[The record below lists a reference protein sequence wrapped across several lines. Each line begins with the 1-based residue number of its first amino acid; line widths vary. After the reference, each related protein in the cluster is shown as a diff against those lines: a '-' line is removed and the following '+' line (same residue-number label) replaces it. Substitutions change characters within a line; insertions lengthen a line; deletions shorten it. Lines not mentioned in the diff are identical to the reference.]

1 MTTNGSAPNMEKG
14 DVVRPPTGRPVVYG
28 TQGVIS
34 SGHYLTSIAGMQMLQ
49 DGGNAFDAVIASCFA
64 AGVTEPTASYSLL
77 AEGVFMFY
85 DAKSGDLLTL
95 SGQGTAP
102 AKASVE
108 YFKSKGHDCIPT
120 GPGKDAPLSFT
131 VPGVIAALLSMLERY
146 GTRTVAEILAPSIR
160 YAEAGFP
167 NYEYMLQRIDNDSI
181 RSQFDLYPPGGRD
194 IFFDNGKAR
203 KPGSLL
209 VQKSLAGMLKQLV
222 TAESE
227 STGTRIDGIRAAN
240 DAFYR
245 GDIAR
250 SMVAFSDQVG
260 GVLSME
266 DLDDYK
272 PQYEEPIKGTFM
284 GHEISSHSTWTQG
297 IMTIQILN
305 MLESFDLKPM
315 GHNSAEYIHTFLE
328 VSKLVFADRE
338 AYYGDPD
345 FVTVPIDGL
354 ISKEYAAERAKL
366 VSVDKP
372 YTELPAAGDPWAY
385 SSTPKPATTTTAGV
399 AGVPVGSSG
408 NSGGTTHISCI
419 DRDGNLVCATPSG
432 GSFSKGVFFPEQG
445 ATLSSRIE
453 MFNFINGHPN
463 RLEPGKRPRTT
474 LINYIVSKDG
484 QPVMTIGC
492 PGGDHQA
499 QANAQLILNTLVFD
513 MNPQEA
519 VEVPRFATESVP
531 DSFYP
536 HVYYPNRVS
545 LEDGIHESIADE
557 LRSKGHGEIVRAATC
572 GMGGTV
578 SYRNPD
584 TGVMST
590 GGDPRRAC
598 YAIGW

>member
-34 SGHYLTSIAGMQMLQ
+34 SGHYLTSMAGMQMLQ
-49 DGGNAFDAVIASCFA
+49 TGGNAFDAVIASCFA

-85 DAKSGDLLTL
+85 DAKSGDLLSL

-102 AKASVE
+102 AKADVG
-108 YFKSKGHDCIPT
+108 YFKSKGQDNIPT
-120 GPGKDAPLSFT
+120 GPGKDSPLSFT

-146 GTRTVAEILAPSIR
+146 GTKTVAEILAPSIR
-160 YAEAGFP
+160 LADAGFP
-167 NYEYMLQRIDNDSI
+167 NYEYMLARLDNEGV
-181 RSQFDLYPPGGRD
+181 RNQFDLYPMGGKE
-194 IFFDNGKAR
+194 IFFDNGQSH

-209 VQKSLAGMLKQLV
+209 VQKKLAGMLKQMV
-222 TAESE
+222 DAEGE
-227 STGTRIDGIRAAN
+227 ATGTRIDGIRAAN

-250 SMVAFSDQVG
+250 SMVDFSTQVG

-266 DLDDYK
+266 DLDTYEPK
-272 PQYEEPIKGTFM
+272 YEEPIKGTFM

-305 MLESFDLKPM
+305 MLESFDLNAM
-315 GHNSAEYIHTFLE
+315 GHNSPEYIHTFVE

-366 VSVDKP
+366 VDLNKP
-372 YTELPAAGDPWAY
+372 YPELPAAGNPWAY
-385 SSTPKPATTTTAGV
+385 SSTPRPADTATSGV
-399 AGVPVGSSG
+399 AGVPAGSSG

-445 ATLSSRIE
+445 APMSTRIE
-453 MFNFINGHPN
+453 MFNFIDGHPN

-513 MNPQEA
+513 MNPQES
-519 VEVPRFATESVP
+519 VEAPRFATESVP

-536 HVYYPNRVS
+536 HVYFPNRVS
-545 LEDGIHESIADE
+545 LEDGFPEGTKDA
-557 LRSKGHGEIVRAATC
+557 LLAKGHGEIVRAGTC

-578 SYRNPD
+578 SYRDPE

>member
-1 MTTNGSAPNMEKG
+1 MEKG
-14 DVVRPPTGRPVVYG
+14 DVLRPPTGRPVVYG

-34 SGHYLTSIAGMQMLQ
+34 SGHYLTSMAGMQMLQ

-85 DAKSGDLLTL
+85 DAKSDDLLTL

-102 AKASVE
+102 TKASVE
-108 YFKSKGHDCIPT
+108 FFKSKGHDCIPT

-131 VPGVIAALLSMLERY
+131 IPGVIAALLSMLEHY
-146 GTRTVAEILAPSIR
+146 GTRTLAEILAPSIR
-160 YAEAGFP
+160 YAAAGFP

-181 RSQFDLYPPGGRD
+181 RSQFDLFPPGGRD
-194 IFFDNGKAR
+194 IFFDNGKAQ

-266 DLDDYK
+266 DLDGYK

-545 LEDGIHESIADE
+545 LEDGIPESIADE

-572 GMGGTV
+572 GMGGIV

>member
-146 GTRTVAEILAPSIR
+146 GTRTVTEILAPSIR

-194 IFFDNGKAR
+194 IFFDNGKAQ

-266 DLDDYK
+266 DLDNYK

-305 MLESFDLKPM
+305 MLESFDLKSM
-315 GHNSAEYIHTFLE
+315 GHNSTEYIHTFLE
-328 VSKLVFADRE
+328 ISKLVFADRE

-354 ISKEYAAERAKL
+354 ISKEYAVERAKL
-366 VSVDKP
+366 VNVDKP

-385 SSTPKPATTTTAGV
+385 SSTAKPAASATAGV
-399 AGVPVGSSG
+399 AGVPVGTSG

-453 MFNFINGHPN
+453 MFNMIDGHPN

-499 QANAQLILNTLVFD
+499 QANAQLILNALVFD

-545 LEDGIHESIADE
+545 LEDGIPESIADE